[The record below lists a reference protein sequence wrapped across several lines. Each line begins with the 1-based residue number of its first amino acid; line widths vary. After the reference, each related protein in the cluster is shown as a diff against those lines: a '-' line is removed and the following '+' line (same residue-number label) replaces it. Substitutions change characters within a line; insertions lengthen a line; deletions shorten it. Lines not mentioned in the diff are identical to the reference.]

1 MFLASVYVICLDP
14 ADTKMNGVA
23 VSRWKSGANRFVVN
37 LPQLTHEDLKTSPAG
52 REIVRLK
59 SGPERL
65 IEGPLVQGARFY
77 IKIFGRGMLQGY
89 LAGLLALRMPLVP
102 LQLCQE

>member
-37 LPQLTHEDLKTSPAG
+37 LPQLTHEDLEASPTG
-52 REIVRLK
+52 REIVRLRN
-59 SGPERL
+59 ERL
-65 IEGPLVQGARFY
+65 IKGALVQGARFNM
-77 IKIFGRGMLQGY
+77 KIFDSGMLQGY
-89 LAGLLALRMPLVP
+89 RAGVLVLLMPLVP